1 MPELPEV
8 QTVVN
13 SLAKLKDKKIL
24 SFESF
29 HPKITYNLDHDSF
42 VDNIVGKNVISIG
55 RKGKYILIP
64 LNIGLIV
71 CHLRMTGQLFLSNKL
86 PNDKK
91 HMRAFFKLNK
101 GYLIYNDIRKFGGF
115 YFFSKMKYFNYK
127 VGVDPY
133 EKKFTLDWLKK
144 GLSSKSRI
152 IKYLLL
158 DQKFICGLGNIYVD
172 EILWLTK
179 IHPEKKSD
187 KVKNTSQLFKNIILV
202 LDKSIK
208 HHGTTIINFTFDNMK
223 TGDFRNELK
232 VYGREGKP
240 CFRCKS
246 SIVRKKIAG
255 RSTHFCKKCQK

>member
-172 EILWLTK
+172 ELLCLTK
-179 IHPEKKSD
+179 IHPEKKYNLS
-187 KVKNTSQLFKNIILV
+187 KFFAISNY
-202 LDKSIK
+202 
-208 HHGTTIINFTFDNMK
+208 DN
-223 TGDFRNELK
+223 
-232 VYGREGKP
+232 
-240 CFRCKS
+240 
-246 SIVRKKIAG
+246 
-255 RSTHFCKKCQK
+255 